1 MRQTIIRSVDN
12 LITGL
17 NININNLREQE
28 NMTARRI
35 EAVPSQQKYV
45 LTVER
50 QQKIKEELYLYLLNK
65 REENELTQAITESNA
80 RIIDAAGGSSNPIA
94 PRGMMILLAAC
105 VLGALIPA
113 GVLFL
118 MNLLDTKVHA
128 RKELE
133 QNLTIPILG
142 DVPKLAGKGKT
153 HEDDAVVVRPNGRDS
168 VSEAFRIIRTN
179 MEFMQSKSG
188 KLQVVMFTSSNPGAG
203 KTFVSS
209 NLAMSIA
216 QTQKKVVII
225 DVDIR
230 KGTLSGIFADASSKT
245 GLTNYLSGRTN
256 NVDDLIGKSTLSAD
270 LDVILAGPVPPNPAE
285 LLLNERFD
293 KLIEEL
299 RKRYDYIIIDNVPA
313 NVVADAAIVNRVAD
327 LTHVLFLSEYL
338 SFPLIPS
345 PLPALLYLGSCA
357 LMSLS

>member
-1 MRQTIIRSVDN
+1 MVTRSD
-12 LITGL
+12 
-17 NININNLREQE
+17 
-28 NMTARRI
+28 
-35 EAVPSQQKYV
+35 P
-45 LTVER
+45 
-50 QQKIKEELYLYLLNK
+50 
-65 REENELTQAITESNA
+65 
-80 RIIDAAGGSSNPIA
+80 
-94 PRGMMILLAAC
+94 
-105 VLGALIPA
+105 
-113 GVLFL
+113 
-118 MNLLDTKVHA
+118 
-128 RKELE
+128 
-133 QNLTIPILG
+133 G
-142 DVPKLAGKGKT
+142 D
-153 HEDDAVVVRPNGRDS
+153 
-168 VSEAFRIIRTN
+168 
-179 MEFMQSKSG
+179 
-188 KLQVVMFTSSNPGAG
+188 G

-327 LTHVLFLSEYL
+327 LTIYIVRAGMMDRRQLPELEKLYHQDKFTNLSIVLNNVSHSYRYGYTYGHGYGYGYGYGYGNEEDNKGFRKQAKSIFNRFL
-338 SFPLIPS
+338 
-345 PLPALLYLGSCA
+345 GK
-357 LMSLS
+357 